1 MTRPRFDAPLGT
13 RLAWIAAIAFASGF
27 PYGFFNELLPVYLRS
42 RGVGLGEIGLL
53 STLSLPWALK
63 FLWAP
68 FVDRLATRRR
78 WIVGAQVGIAATLA
92 AMLLTGA
99 ASGPAFFALVFLLVT
114 LSATQDIAVDAYT
127 IEISERSELG
137 PANGVRVTAYRLAMI
152 AAGGAL
158 VAASASIGWA
168 TVFALSAALFLALAA
183 LSSRLPER
191 DRAPAAHQPIGEP
204 VRDLLTRPA
213 IAGVVLFV
221 LTFKLGD
228 LALTPMIKPFW
239 LDNGF
244 TVQQI
249 GWVQTTL
256 GVGASIVGAL
266 AGGAATRWLGT
277 WRALWV
283 LGIVQA
289 ASNLGYYVAAAAGA
303 PVPLMYASAIIE
315 QFSAGLGTAAFLAFL
330 MTLCARQHAATQF
343 ALLSALYRVAGIGAA
358 ALSGFLTQRFGYAD
372 YFLLTF
378 GLALPGFALLP
389 LVGRALAAQP
399 PEPEPEPAG

>member
-27 PYGFFNELLPVYLRS
+27 PFGFFNELLPVYLRS

-92 AMLLTGA
+92 AMLVTGA
-99 ASGPAFFALVFLLVT
+99 ASGPGFFALVFVLVT

-127 IEISERSELG
+127 IEISKRSELG

-399 PEPEPEPAG
+399 PEPEPAG